1 MKKQRSVLRIFLTIL
16 CVLLGIVLVAGIAL
30 TAMAYYW
37 TSQIPR
43 IQVPQET
50 LTQEQIQQI
59 MQEETLPPD
68 AITSPVLKEEDVDWG
83 EKEGEIIEAPQG
95 VINILLIGQDARPGE
110 VRARSD
116 SMILVT
122 FNTNEKTITMTSFLR
137 DLYVQ
142 IPGYLDNKMNAAY
155 AFGGMPLLNQTLE
168 QNFGVRVDGNIE
180 VDFTRFPQVI
190 DTLGG
195 VDLEIR
201 ADEAQVINQGTG
213 RSELSAGLMH
223 LDGEQALVYS
233 RIRYLDADADFSRTN
248 RQRKVINALIEKF
261 RDAEL
266 TELVGMLQELLP
278 MIATDMS
285 STDIIKL
292 ATELFPMLRDC
303 TIVSQ
308 RIPADGAYTI
318 NTIRGMSCVVA
329 DMDDAREL
337 LEQTI
342 RGDKNP

>member
-1 MKKQRSVLRIFLTIL
+1 MIL
-16 CVLLGIVLVAGIAL
+16 CVLLGLILAAGIAL

-37 TSQIPR
+37 TSQIPQ

-59 MQEETLPPD
+59 IQEETLPPD
-68 AITSPVLKEEDVDWG
+68 ASTAPVLREEDVDWG
-83 EKEGEIIEAPQG
+83 EKEGETIAASDD

-122 FNTNEKTITMTSFLR
+122 FNTRDKTITMTSFLR

-142 IPGYLDNKMNAAY
+142 IPGYQDNKMNAAY

-168 QNFGVRVDGNIE
+168 QNFGVQVKGNIE

-190 DTLGG
+190 DALGG
-195 VDLEIR
+195 VDLELR
-201 ADEAQVINQGTG
+201 ADEAGVINQGTG
-213 RSELSAGLMH
+213 RNALSQGMMH
-223 LDGEQALVYS
+223 LDGEQALAYS
-233 RIRYLDADADFSRTN
+233 RIRYLDRDADFSRTN

-261 RDAEL
+261 RHAEL
-266 TELVGMLQELLP
+266 TELVAMLPELLP

-285 STDIIKL
+285 GTEIIKL

-303 TIVSQ
+303 TIISQ
-308 RIPADGAYTI
+308 RIPADGAYAI

-329 DMDDAREL
+329 DMDAAREL

-342 RGDKNP
+342 QGEKMP

>member
-1 MKKQRSVLRIFLTIL
+1 MKKQRSVLRIFLVIL
-16 CVLLGIVLVAGIAL
+16 CVLLGIILAAGITL

-37 TSQIPR
+37 TNQIPR
-43 IQVPQET
+43 IEIPQET

-68 AITSPVLKEEDVDWG
+68 APTAPVLKEDEVDWG
-83 EKEGEIIEAPQG
+83 EKEGNTIKAPQG

-142 IPGYLDNKMNAAY
+142 IPGYQDNKMNAAY

-168 QNFGVRVDGNIE
+168 RNFGVRVDGNIE

-190 DTLGG
+190 DALGG

-201 ADEAQVINQGTG
+201 ADEAVVINQGTG
-213 RSELSAGLMH
+213 RSELSAGMMH
-223 LDGEQALVYS
+223 LDGDQALEYS

-266 TELVGMLQELLP
+266 TELVGMLRELLP

-292 ATELFPMLRDC
+292 ATELFPMLKDC
-303 TIVSQ
+303 TIISQ

-329 DMDDAREL
+329 DMDAAREL

-342 RGDKNP
+342 RGEKIP